1 MPNRILRDSA
11 LDSDR
16 IAAVDEGSEVLFYRL
31 LMLADDFGRFDGR
44 LSVIRGR
51 AFALRQSITE
61 KEIERRLCQLT
72 KFQLISRYKVNNKPY
87 IEIPRFGQRQRAE
100 KSKFP
105 EMTDRGRSND
115 GQLTDSGQTSAHV
128 VVVEGVVEDVGDSGA
143 QQKPEK
149 PAALHKING
158 DESPILAKLP
168 LRGGGEFEV
177 RQAWVA
183 ELEPSYPDVKVVQT
197 ILEMKGWCLGNP
209 DRMKTRKGIKR
220 FITSWLQN
228 EQEKGDA

>member
-1 MPNRILRDSA
+1 MPTRLIREGILSSDKVNLLDWPAEIFYRRLLNKVDDHGLYDARPSILRTS
-11 LDSDR
+11 LYP
-16 IAAVDEGSEVLFYRL
+16 L
-31 LMLADDFGRFDGR
+31 
-44 LSVIRGR
+44 
-51 AFALRQSITE
+51 
-61 KEIERRLCQLT
+61 
-72 KFQLISRYKVNNKPY
+72 KVNKVK
-87 IEIPRFGQRQRAE
+87 E
-100 KSKFP
+100 KDCLQWLDACRKAGLVVIYQKAGKWYLQVLN
-105 EMTDRGRSND
+105 TCWNARSDPKYPLPTENSCK
-115 GQLTDSGQTSAHV
+115 QLQTTENIRTV
-128 VVVEGVVEDVGDSGA
+128 VVYVDVNKDVYVDDSGA
-143 QQKPEK
+143 QQKSEK